1 MWREDQY
8 HLRSGEKWKGKREGI
23 KKGKE
28 GRGRKGEGGGGRHY
42 SVGCSVAGGGE
53 AGEPR

>member
-1 MWREDQY
+1 MWGEDQY

-42 SVGCSVAGGGE
+42 SMGGSVAGDGE